1 VRVRAPHGFVRL
13 TVDGQ
18 PPTVDD
24 VQGEEGAGQERRFGR
39 LTEPSDDL
47 LTYGSYLK
55 IPELLSLQQLRS
67 DPPVHDELLF
77 IVVHQAYEL
86 WFKQVLF
93 ELESI
98 RDRMFAGDAERARH
112 YLVRVHVIERVLID
126 HIEVL
131 QSMSPQDFLA
141 FRALLT
147 PASGFQSVQFREL
160 EFLSGLKDERYLR
173 DMASEPDER
182 ARLER
187 RLSEPTLWEG
197 FCALMD
203 TNGFPMPADDA
214 EVRRVSLAAM
224 ARGDRE
230 LFAVSEGLLDHDES
244 LSIWRF
250 HHVLMVEREIGAK
263 RGTGG
268 SSGVDYLRS
277 TLEKRCFPELW
288 GLRSHL

>member
-1 VRVRAPHGFVRL
+1 LTPPAGEPYGARVS
-13 TVDGQ
+13 
-18 PPTVDD
+18 DD
-24 VQGEEGAGQERRFGR
+24 AIPRRERRFGE
-39 LTEPSDDL
+39 LTEPSEDL
-47 LTYGSYLK
+47 LTYGSYLMV
-55 IPELLSLQQLRS
+55 PELLSLQRLRS

-86 WFKQVLF
+86 WFKQLLF

-98 RDRMFAGDAERARH
+98 RDRMFAGDPERARH
-112 YLVRVHVIERVLID
+112 YLVRVHAIERVLIE

-160 EFLSGLKDERYLR
+160 EFLSGLKDERYLE
-173 DMASEPDER
+173 DVPAAPADR

-187 RLSEPTLWEG
+187 RLADPTVWDG
-197 FCALMD
+197 FCSLLER
-203 TNGFPMPADDA
+203 NGYPMPASDEA
-214 EVRRVSLAAM
+214 RRQASLVAM
-224 ARGDRE
+224 AREHRE

-244 LSIWRF
+244 LSLWRF
-250 HHVLMVEREIGAK
+250 HHILMVEREIGAK

-277 TLEKRCFPELW
+277 TLDKRCFPELW

>member
-1 VRVRAPHGFVRL
+1 V
-13 TVDGQ
+13 TE
-18 PPTVDD
+18 T
-24 VQGEEGAGQERRFGR
+24 EEGAGRERRFGQ

-86 WFKQVLF
+86 WFKQLLF
-93 ELESI
+93 ELESV
-98 RDRMFAGDAERARH
+98 RERMFAGHAERARH
-112 YLVRVHVIERVLID
+112 YLIRVHAIERVLIE

-141 FRALLT
+141 FRTLLT
-147 PASGFQSVQFREL
+147 PASGFQSVQFREI
-160 EFLSGLKDERYLR
+160 EFISGLKEERYLR
-173 DMASEPDER
+173 EIASGPEER
-182 ARLER
+182 GRLER
-187 RLSEPTLWEG
+187 RLTEPTVWDG
-197 FCALMD
+197 FCALLE
-203 TNGFPMPADDA
+203 TNGYPMPDDDA
-214 EVRRVSLAAM
+214 DIRRISLVAM
-224 ARGDRE
+224 ANDHRE

-244 LSIWRF
+244 FSIWRY

-277 TLEKRCFPELW
+277 TLDKRCFPELW